1 MKTIAKILTATT
13 AVGIAS
19 GAFAANM
26 TMKFSH
32 VSAPGLLVLIP
43 GGFLVKED
51 GIILGAIGFTGDSS
65 DNDDACVIAAIA
77 QAGFV
82 TDGG

>member
-1 MKTIAKILTATT
+1 MKTIAKILAATT

-19 GAFAANM
+19 GAFAADM
-26 TMKFSH
+26 TMKFGH
-32 VSAPGLLVLIP
+32 VSAPGSLVP
-43 GGFLVKED
+43 VYDGFLIKED
-51 GIILGAIGFTGDSS
+51 GIILGAVGFTGDSS
-65 DNDDACVIAAIA
+65 DNNDVRAIAAIA